1 MLISPLKEGGDI
13 QDHRSVIAQQHWGDD
28 QQQSGFRHDSHTG
41 CCGCADGMLI
51 AAVAPF
57 TPCSC
62 MLLLHTGVAG
72 MMEGPQGFDQSS
84 GLWEARGWRQVDAL
98 RRKLEKLKEL
108 RELVRSLGRA
118 GGRGPRRRA
127 PEEVGYEGIHLSSA
141 REIF

>member
-1 MLISPLKEGGDI
+1 MTS
-13 QDHRSVIAQQHWGDD
+13 
-28 QQQSGFRHDSHTG
+28 
-41 CCGCADGMLI
+41 
-51 AAVAPF
+51 AAHG
-57 TPCSC
+57 T
-62 MLLLHTGVAG
+62 G

-127 PEEVGYEGIHLSSA
+127 PEEVIHVPTPSLVLLLVDIGKSVQSPASLVKQHAMRKQAVCAKAYDPRMGGQGSRLPSS
-141 REIF
+141 